1 VCLRSFIL
9 VRFMVQVAEFNEST
23 YDMLHPEKE
32 RASSPD
38 CMGGPPAKCY
48 RNSVCVCVCDE
59 VREQEKCSQNC
70 GFMK

>member
-48 RNSVCVCVCDE
+48 RNSVCVCVC
-59 VREQEKCSQNC
+59 V
-70 GFMK
+70 MKLGNKRNAVKIVDS